1 MLLSEQQKCFVCL
14 RIIASMVLMLA
25 FASVGETQTTQ
36 WQQIVAAAKK
46 EGKVVVSIPAG
57 AELRKSLKDR
67 FEKRYGIE
75 LELFTG
81 RGAAVAKKIA
91 DEFRAG
97 LRLTDI
103 HTGGSGP
110 IIFALTDM
118 LEPVE
123 SQLFFPMVVPWLS
136 SVKASTYTTIKL
148 LPSDALTS
156 TAR

>member
-1 MLLSEQQKCFVCL
+1 MLLSEQQKYFVCL

-36 WQQIVAAAKK
+36 WQQIVVAAKK

-81 RGAAVAKKIA
+81 RGAGAKKIA

-123 SQLFFPMVVPWLS
+123 SQFILPDGRSMVVVREGIDL
-136 SVKASTYTTIKL
+136 YHY
-148 LPSDALTS
+148 
-156 TAR
+156 

>member
-1 MLLSEQQKCFVCL
+1 LSANHCQHCFDAGL
-14 RIIASMVLMLA
+14 RFRRRNADP
-25 FASVGETQTTQ
+25 Q

-97 LRLTDI
+97 FGL
-103 HTGGSGP
+103 P
-110 IIFALTDM
+110 IFTR
-118 LEPVE
+118 EGQGQ
-123 SQLFFPMVVPWLS
+123 SF
-136 SVKASTYTTIKL
+136 L
-148 LPSDALTS
+148 L
-156 TAR
+156 

>member
-1 MLLSEQQKCFVCL
+1 MSANHCQHCFDAGL
-14 RIIASMVLMLA
+14 RFRRRNADP
-25 FASVGETQTTQ
+25 Q

-103 HTGGSGP
+103 YTGGSGP

-123 SQLFFPMVVPWLS
+123 SQFILPDGRSMVVVREGIDL
-136 SVKASTYTTIKL
+136 YHY
-148 LPSDALTS
+148 
-156 TAR
+156 

>member
-1 MLLSEQQKCFVCL
+1 MRLPEQQKYFVCL

-97 LRLTDI
+97 FGL
-103 HTGGSGP
+103 P
-110 IIFALTDM
+110 IFTR
-118 LEPVE
+118 EGQGQ
-123 SQLFFPMVVPWLS
+123 S
-136 SVKASTYTTIKL
+136 L
-148 LPSDALTS
+148 LL
-156 TAR
+156 